1 MRIFSTEQ
9 TAVSGK
15 VVQTVNVVTTPAPQ
29 KNESIEPKYETSPY
43 SDLKTRDL
51 PNNEVQVLEL
61 ILKAY
66 MSNPFIMNQFVI
78 MTTSNLAYLIKS
90 MTYADNVEVQ
100 VGYDVT
106 CCGQATNYNIV
117 DAIIVVKN
125 EQRTDFQVAY
135 NELYRKLNDYRIS
148 LKWTTDN

>member
-9 TAVSGK
+9 TAVSGQ
-15 VVQTVNVVTTPAPQ
+15 VIQTVNVQTAPVH
-29 KNESIEPKYETSPY
+29 EEVKYDPY
-43 SDLKTRDL
+43 ENLKTRDL
-51 PNNEVQVLEL
+51 PNHQIEILEL

-66 MSNPFIMNQFVI
+66 MSNPLIVSKYIIMP
-78 MTTSNLAYLIKS
+78 TEHLAQLIKS
-90 MTYADNVEVQ
+90 MTQADNVEIQ
-100 VGYDVT
+100 VGIDVS

-117 DAIIVVKN
+117 DAIVVIKN

-135 NELYRKLNDYRIS
+135 NDLFRKLNDYRIS